1 MDTLPIRA
9 SILACPPP
17 GTGCSKSLANVD
29 AAVGIKKEAGKST
42 KLVLVRVE
50 EVPKVVFDD
59 NHSHI
64 SEPNMGDFRAGSRS
78 DSVPSFNTN
87 YGHSRPVVRVF
98 ESQISKYSHVR
109 GLAGAKILVQV
120 TNERIN
126 CKIYKKDL
134 LKMFAEK
141 HDCVRVFKAV
151 ISEYAHWILKRQVL
165 LSLLRSQME
174 KNGKKPYEKNWGK
187 KFKKKIN

>member
-1 MDTLPIRA
+1 M
-9 SILACPPP
+9 
-17 GTGCSKSLANVD
+17 
-29 AAVGIKKEAGKST
+29 
-42 KLVLVRVE
+42 LVRVE

-141 HDCVRVFKAV
+141 HDCVRVFKAE
-151 ISEYAHWILKRQVL
+151 ISEYAH
-165 LSLLRSQME
+165 
-174 KNGKKPYEKNWGK
+174 
-187 KFKKKIN
+187 

>member
-1 MDTLPIRA
+1 MADSSSDTLPTRA

-87 YGHSRPVVRVF
+87 YGRSRPVVRVF

-109 GLAGAKILVQV
+109 GHRLVLKYLYRSQTKESIVKI
-120 TNERIN
+120 N
-126 CKIYKKDL
+126 KKDL

-141 HDCVRVFKAV
+141 HDCVRVFKAE
-151 ISEYAHWILKRQVL
+151 ISEYAH
-165 LSLLRSQME
+165 
-174 KNGKKPYEKNWGK
+174 
-187 KFKKKIN
+187 

>member
-1 MDTLPIRA
+1 M
-9 SILACPPP
+9 
-17 GTGCSKSLANVD
+17 
-29 AAVGIKKEAGKST
+29 
-42 KLVLVRVE
+42 LVRVE
-50 EVPKVVFDD
+50 EVPEVVFDD

-174 KNGKKPYEKNWGK
+174 KNGKKPYEKNWEKNLRK
-187 KFKKKIN
+187 KLISKGF